1 MVNNRKILNE
11 ILTFETF
18 NIEKWTANAYFF
30 FIKKNEDIGVLCN
43 IGQGA

>member
-1 MVNNRKILNE
+1 MVNNREILNE
-11 ILTFETF
+11 ILIFETF

-30 FIKKNEDIGVLCN
+30 YKKNEDIGVLCN